1 MKIFGM
7 GTDIV
12 SSKRIEKLI
21 KKKNVIFLNKIFTKS
36 EIQLSKKRRNY
47 LLTLSKRFA
56 AKEAFVKALGTG
68 IRNGINFKDIEVIN
82 DRHGKPFINLK
93 GKTKPIVNKKIK
105 TNKYKIFLSLSD
117 DSPWSVATVIITYQ

>member
-1 MKIFGM
+1 M

-117 DSPWSVATVIITYQ
+117 DPPWSVATVIITYQ

>member
-1 MKIFGM
+1 M

>member
-1 MKIFGM
+1 M

-93 GKTKPIVNKKIK
+93 GKTKLIVNKKIK

>member
-1 MKIFGM
+1 M

-36 EIQLSKKRRNY
+36 EIQLSKKRKNN

>member
-1 MKIFGM
+1 M

-36 EIQLSKKRRNY
+36 EIQLSKKRRNN

-82 DRHGKPFINLK
+82 DRYGKPFINLK